1 VGLPITPPG
10 TLVAPRPFDVER
22 SHTKSSAR
30 PKRLEWPRRPKWL
43 KRPRWWVIALILTPL
58 LIVGAVDFFA
68 DDLVQDYILSEVNER
83 LVGYTISVD
92 AVDFHPLNFSL
103 EVERMIIVQDAHP
116 DPPIAFFPHVDFNV
130 QWSTLFLGRFVG
142 DCELAS
148 PRFYVN
154 QIQLTE
160 EAKDDV
166 DMDERGW
173 QRALEAMYPLKIN
186 RLQVENGSLTY
197 IDDDPDR
204 PLELTEANLVA
215 RNIRNVV
222 SRQHI
227 YPSTLHL
234 DSRLF
239 EKGSLTLDGHADFL
253 SEPYPGILAD
263 ISLEDVPLERLDP
276 VAEDVRLQIAAGA
289 FSAQGQLEW
298 HPARRRLHLTDAR
311 LVGPRVD
318 YIYDPQQTE
327 QAIEAAER
335 LQEERPAEVQLDRLV
350 VTGGELGFVNQQSK
364 QDWRVFLTDGHIEI
378 DDYSNDPKG
387 PPSKIRAS
395 GRFMDSGDAR
405 LSAEFRSNEDG
416 ADFDLAVA
424 IEDTDLSSLNDMLR
438 AHAGFD
444 VRGGQFALYA
454 ELGVHDGNLEGYIK
468 PLFSDVN
475 IYDPA
480 QDKHKGLLR
489 KVYEGIAE
497 GIADLLENRKRD
509 EVATVAELA
518 GPVGDPKTS
527 NLEVVM
533 RLIKNAFFKSI
544 LPGFEHDMDHSADG
558 QARERKQRRKD
569 RDRN

>member
-1 VGLPITPPG
+1 MRRTTRKRPAW
-10 TLVAPRPFDVER
+10 LV
-22 SHTKSSAR
+22 
-30 PKRLEWPRRPKWL
+30 RPKWL
-43 KRPRWWVIALILTPL
+43 RRPRWWVIALALLPL
-58 LIVGAVDFFA
+58 LIVLAVDFFA
-68 DDLVQDYILSEVNER
+68 DDLVQDYILSEGNER
-83 LVGYTISVD
+83 LVGYTISAD
-92 AVDFHPLNFSL
+92 RFDFHPLNFSL
-103 EVERMIIVQDAHP
+103 EVENLVIVQDAHP

-142 DCELAS
+142 DCELDS

-154 QIQLTE
+154 QIQLAE
-160 EAKDDV
+160 EVKDDV

-197 IDDDPDR
+197 IDDDPER
-204 PLELTEANLVA
+204 PLEVTEANLVA
-215 RNIRNVV
+215 RNIRNVM
-222 SRQHI
+222 SRDRI
-227 YPSTLHL
+227 YPSAIHL

-239 EKGSLTLDGHADFL
+239 GKGHLTLDGHADFL
-253 SEPYPGILAD
+253 SEPYPGLLAD

-276 VAEDVRLQIAAGA
+276 VAEDVRLQIAAGS
-289 FSAQGQLEW
+289 FSAHGLLEW
-298 HPARRRLHLTDAR
+298 HPARRSLHLTDAR

-318 YIYDPQQTE
+318 YVYDPQQTE

-335 LQEERPAEVQLDRLV
+335 LQEERPADLRLDRLV
-350 VTGGELGFVNQQSK
+350 ISGGELGFFNQQSK
-364 QDWRVFLTDGHIEI
+364 QDWRVFITDAQIELT
-378 DDYSNDPKG
+378 DYSNDPKG
-387 PPSKIRAS
+387 PPSTLRAH

-405 LSAEFRSNEDG
+405 LNAVFRSDEDG

-424 IEDTDLSSLNDMLR
+424 IEDTDLSSLNDLLR

-454 ELGVHDGNLEGYIK
+454 ELGVHDGRLEGYVK

-475 IYDPA
+475 VYDPA
-480 QDKHKGLLR
+480 QDKHKGLFR
-489 KVYEGIAE
+489 KMYEGIAE

-509 EVATVAELA
+509 EVATVAELG
-518 GPVGDPKTS
+518 GPVGDPKTR
-527 NLEVVM
+527 NVEVVL

-544 LPGFEHDMDHSADG
+544 LPGFERDMDRSADG
-558 QARERKQRRKD
+558 HARERKERRKD

>member
-1 VGLPITPPG
+1 
-10 TLVAPRPFDVER
+10 
-22 SHTKSSAR
+22 
-30 PKRLEWPRRPKWL
+30 
-43 KRPRWWVIALILTPL
+43 VIALAVLPL
-58 LIVGAVDFFA
+58 LIVLAVDFFS
-68 DDLVQDYILSEVNER
+68 DDLVQDYILTTVNER
-83 LVGYTISVD
+83 LVGYTIRVD
-92 AVDFHPLNFSL
+92 KVDFHPLNFSL
-103 EVERMIIVQDAHP
+103 AVENMVIVQDAHP
-116 DPPIAFFPHVDFNV
+116 DPPIALFPYVDFNV
-130 QWSTLFLGRFVG
+130 QWSTLLLGRFVG
-142 DCELAS
+142 DCELDS

-154 QIQLTE
+154 QIQLAE
-160 EAKDDV
+160 EAKDEV

-197 IDDDPDR
+197 IDDDPKK

-215 RNIRNVV
+215 RNIRNVM
-222 SRQHI
+222 SRERL
-227 YPSTLHL
+227 YPSAIHL

-239 EKGSLTLDGHADFL
+239 GKGLLSLDGHADFL

-276 VAEDVRLQIAAGA
+276 VAEDVRLQIAAGS
-289 FSAQGQLEW
+289 FSAHGLLEW
-298 HPARRRLHLTDAR
+298 HPARRSLHLTDAR

-318 YIYDPQQTE
+318 YVYEPQQTE

-335 LQEERPAEVQLDRLV
+335 LQEERPAEVRLDRLV
-350 VTGGELGFVNQQSK
+350 ISGGELGFVNQQSK
-364 QDWRVFLTDGHIEI
+364 QDWRVFLTDGQIELT
-378 DDYSNDPKG
+378 DYSNDPQG
-387 PPSKIRAS
+387 PPSTLRAH

-405 LSAEFRSNEDG
+405 LKAVFRSDEDG

-424 IEDTDLSSLNDMLR
+424 IEDTDLSSLNDLLR

-454 ELGVHDGNLEGYIK
+454 ELGVHDGRLEGYVK

-480 QDKHKGLLR
+480 QDKHKGVFR
-489 KVYEGIAE
+489 KMYEGIAE

-509 EVATVAELA
+509 EVATVAELG
-518 GPVGDPKTS
+518 GPVGDPKTR
-527 NLEVVM
+527 NVEVVL

-544 LPGFEHDMDHSADG
+544 LPGFERDMDRSADG
-558 QARERKQRRKD
+558 HARERKERRKD
-569 RDRN
+569 RDGN